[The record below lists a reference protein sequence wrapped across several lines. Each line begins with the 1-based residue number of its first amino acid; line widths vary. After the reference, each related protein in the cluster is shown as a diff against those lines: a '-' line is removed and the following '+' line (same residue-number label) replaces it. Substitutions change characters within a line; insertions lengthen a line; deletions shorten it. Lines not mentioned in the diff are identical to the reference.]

1 MTAPPAP
8 NRNPPTTCLNCGDA
22 RSGRYCAQCGQND
35 RTYMRSLLPMLWE
48 LNREAF
54 EVDARILQT
63 LKLLLFKPG
72 SLSIEFSRN
81 RRARYMSPIRLYL
94 FTSLVFFLVLSWKLP
109 DTVYDD
115 SVVLVG
121 PNTEELNS
129 TQLVSEAE
137 LGALKAALRP
147 EQGHRVDDILGRPEG
162 SASRNFLPMLA
173 RLVAYRDPFGPDLAT
188 PEDSVAPVAVPRT
201 DPPGFLLKAFVTSV
215 VDLLHDPDVF
225 LQRMIGNMPIAMFFL
240 LPFLAL
246 ALKICYLR
254 KRRYLIEHLVFAI
267 HVQTFI
273 FLSLGT
279 ALMMP
284 AGTFGD
290 LARLFLI
297 IAAEL
302 YYVIALRR
310 FYGDGWIRTLFKG
323 FIVEWLYFWVL
334 LPGFLV
340 ALFLT
345 G

>member
-1 MTAPPAP
+1 
-8 NRNPPTTCLNCGDA
+8 
-22 RSGRYCAQCGQND
+22 
-35 RTYMRSLLPMLWE
+35 MLWE

-72 SLSIEFSRN
+72 SLSAEFSRN

-109 DTVYDD
+109 NTGYDD
-115 SVVLVG
+115 SAVMIESDPGEVY
-121 PNTEELNS
+121 PS
-129 TQLVSEAE
+129 QIVSEAE
-137 LGALKAALRP
+137 LAALMTALRP
-147 EQGHRVDDILGRPEG
+147 EQGQRVEDILARPG
-162 SASRNFLPMLA
+162 ASTSRDLLPMLV
-173 RLVAYRDPFGPDLAT
+173 RLVAYRDPFGPDLVS
-188 PEDSVAPVAVPRT
+188 PEDSVAPVAALRT
-201 DPPGFLLKAFVTSV
+201 DPPGFLMRAFVTSM
-215 VDLLHDPDVF
+215 VDLLHDPEVF

-246 ALKICYLR
+246 ALKVCYLR

-273 FLSLGT
+273 FLALGT
-279 ALMMP
+279 ALVMP
-284 AGTFGD
+284 GGTFGG

-297 IAAEL
+297 LAAEV
-302 YYVIALRR
+302 YYLIALRR
-310 FYGDGWIRTLFKG
+310 FYGDGWIRTLIKG
-323 FIVEWLYFWVL
+323 FVVEWLYFWVL

-340 ALFLT
+340 VLFLT